1 MHPLGIAAGGGYAG
15 NTVKVIRHVADPLT
29 KTTVR
34 ELMAK
39 SIVSGDPRQ
48 SLTEAAA
55 QMRASRISALAVLDV
70 KGIVGIITER
80 DLLRAIADGRIPEAT
95 HISQY
100 MTHSPRTIEAAE
112 PAARAAEVMVKHHV
126 RHLPVTDKGRLVGFL
141 SARDLLALK
150 PWPRNLPIGESW

>member
-1 MHPLGIAAGGGYAG
+1 MKVTRRVDHPA
-15 NTVKVIRHVADPLT
+15 T

-48 SLTEAAA
+48 SLVEAAA
-55 QMRASRISALAVLDV
+55 QMRANRISALAVLD
-70 KGIVGIITER
+70 GNAIVGIVTER
-80 DLLRAIADGRIPEAT
+80 DLLRAIADGREPEAT

-112 PAARAAEVMVKHHV
+112 PAAKAAEIMVKQRV
-126 RHLPVTDKGRLVGFL
+126 RHLPVTDKGRLIGFL
-141 SARDLLALK
+141 SARDLLALT